1 MKHLAIPLVLAA
13 ALSSGC
19 MHTTSKLPGVLDLRS
34 DGSGAAPENDA
45 VKTTPEVTRDG
56 LGGWLTGEGLKVTGD
71 KVVIEDRQ
79 WHIIGLFP
87 AFNDMGAAEYAALP
101 KGTTMRSVKVGDGL
115 VGTDVILAIAPS
127 LVSWI
132 PIVNLVGLINL
143 APRMTLNV
151 SGTRVQGG
159 AGAALETAPPTSDVP
174 PADATPTPPSG
185 T

>member
-1 MKHLAIPLVLAA
+1 
-13 ALSSGC
+13 

-34 DGSGAAPENDA
+34 DGSGAAPANDA

-56 LGGWLTGEGLKVTGD
+56 IGGWLTGEGLKIAGD

-87 AFNDMGAAEYAALP
+87 AFNDMGAGEYAALP
-101 KGTTMRSVKVGDGL
+101 KGTAMRGVKVGDGL
-115 VGTDVILAIAPS
+115 VGTDVILALAPS

-132 PIVNLVGLINL
+132 PIVNFVGLINL

-151 SGTRVQGG
+151 SGTRIQSGGGG
-159 AGAALETAPPTSDVP
+159 AAIEPAPPSPDEPPPPPTDVTP
-174 PADATPTPPSG
+174 PAG